1 MVDKLS
7 RLCRTLYIVLA
18 VVAGFMALGTMNTP
32 LVLLVLGLIAGLT
45 LPQDRLVTATVTL
58 LALPILGTAL
68 TNIPQIGDRLN
79 AVMLNLQ
86 MGMAG
91 AVVTALV
98 IRLYG
103 LAMEGVTGMTAPA
116 SSGGRKKAAA

>member
-7 RLCRTLYIVLA
+7 RLSRTLYIVLA
-18 VVAGFMALGTMNTP
+18 VVAGFMALGTMNVP
-32 LVLLVLGLIAGLT
+32 LILLVLGLIAGLT

-58 LALPILGTAL
+58 LALPILGAAL
-68 TNIPQIGDRLN
+68 TNVPSIGDRLA
-79 AVMLNLQ
+79 AVMGNLQ
-86 MGMAG
+86 VGMAG
-91 AVVTALV
+91 AVTTALV

-116 SSGGRKKAAA
+116 SGGRKKAAA